1 MWPCWLEL
9 FQQPVFGLETTCW
22 EEGACDL
29 AGQQLSQQP
38 EDACGKEGDEIR
50 DVLSYLCP

>member
-9 FQQPVFGLETTCW
+9 FQQPVFGLETTRW